1 MSSYLLSDHNTQQTH
16 TNNRDSDAEE
26 DIQVREQKLML
37 CVNREVLVSV
47 SETRSHMVLLPIV
60 TIMSI
65 VFLLY

>member
-60 TIMSI
+60 NIMSI